1 MSTSTNTFTTNF
13 STSSTTTSTV
23 VASTITSTSTGTVT
37 TTYATKAIIITGGK
51 TRYGSKDETIVQ
63 LLNEN
68 GTYVCNLPKL
78 PENRF
83 GHTQNGLVLCGGGNY
98 SYSIATC
105 LRFENGS
112 WIESYNLNAPRYLQ
126 SSWTSPLGVMLLGG
140 KFIDENF
147 NSSATSE
154 LLNEDEQSVPSFD
167 MHYRTL

>member
-1 MSTSTNTFTTNF
+1 MGKMQFMPYVYHFGTVLGYLTTH
-13 STSSTTTSTV
+13 TTTIT
-23 VASTITSTSTGTVT
+23 ATTITAMATG
-37 TTYATKAIIITGGK
+37 IILTGGK
-51 TRYGSKDETIVQ
+51 TLYGSKYETLVQ

-68 GTYVCNLPKL
+68 GTFICNLPKL
-78 PENRF
+78 PESRF

-167 MHYRTL
+167 MHYKTL